1 MLWILRAREKK
12 HYIRVDLKICVYKR
26 KSFWRSIYS
35 VDTKVVVWICTI
47 YTCRDYE
54 QFPLKP
60 KRLWITRSTFSALF
74 LGLVCV
80 IGGPI
85 ASFSFIGGSGLRG
98 PSSRRNRIRA
108 GSTGVHYCRSSQYQ
122 RRNSFSKILQ
132 RSRPHESCSRLRL
145 WRRLE
150 AVPYFCNLA

>member
-12 HYIRVDLKICVYKR
+12 HHIRVDLKICVYKR

-35 VDTKVVVWICTI
+35 VDTKVVVWICKI
-47 YTCRDYE
+47 YACRDYE
-54 QFPLKP
+54 QFPLKL

-98 PSSRRNRIRA
+98 PSSRWNRIRWVNIQHMLPWTFA
-108 GSTGVHYCRSSQYQ
+108 RLLGTTVTKGLVDY
-122 RRNSFSKILQ
+122 ILLLVKVE
-132 RSRPHESCSRLRL
+132 RSCSKTQI
-145 WRRLE
+145 
-150 AVPYFCNLA
+150 AC